1 MMTPR
6 IALIGLGIIIAFTA
20 PRAQQP
26 AFDSVTVVSNS
37 SGATARSMFRLMPDG
52 SVKAVN
58 VTVLDLVQRA
68 YQRHAFDRPQ
78 VEGGPSWLSMDRF
91 DVEARA
97 TGGHEFDADSFPRQT
112 SLKLQRMLEAQFKLR
127 VRTDSRST
135 PVYELRLRSSGELG
149 PRLRK
154 VDVDCGAEMKK
165 KTPGE
170 AAEGLQRGRPVCAA
184 ATYAGRLTADALTMP
199 ALAGLLSGMLDR
211 PVIDRTGLKGAYEF
225 EVEAAEIEPMGPVG
239 PSNRP
244 SQTTQSIFAAM
255 PEQLG
260 LELHAAPGSIEVL
273 VIESAERPR

>member
-1 MMTPR
+1 MTAAR
-6 IALIGLGIIIAFTA
+6 TALIGLGIAIVFAA

-26 AFDSVTVVSNS
+26 AFDSVTVVPNA
-37 SGATARSMFRLMPDG
+37 SGAAARSLFRLMPDG

-58 VTVLDLVQRA
+58 VTLVDLVQRA

-78 VEGGPSWLSMDRF
+78 VEGGPSWLATDRF
-91 DVEARA
+91 DLEARA
-97 TGGHEFDADSFPRQT
+97 TGGHEFDADGF
-112 SLKLQRMLEAQFKLR
+112 
-127 VRTDSRST
+127 
-135 PVYELRLRSSGELG
+135 LRSGGELG

-165 KTPGE
+165 TQDEPVH
-170 AAEGLQRGRPVCAA
+170 GLQRGRPVCAT
-184 ATYAGRLTADALTMP
+184 ATYAGRLTADALTMR

-211 PVIDRTGLKGAYEF
+211 PVVDRTGLPGSYEF
-225 EVEAAEIEPMGPVG
+225 EIEAAEIKPMGPVG

-260 LELHAAPGSIEVL
+260 LELIAAPGSIRVL
-273 VIESAERPR
+273 IIESAERPR